1 MKKSKEELIIDI
13 QKFCGLPP
21 YGHSLCMSDGYFQK
35 ALQRDIA
42 NTKYTWDEIYLEANS
57 KQERED
63 KMGMVRVKY
72 NAEVYVTAHVP
83 PADNKQELAEAAL
96 KAEIAIN
103 SIGTIPEGI
112 HVRIHLN
119 TE

>member
-1 MKKSKEELIIDI
+1 VEERNEKI
-13 QKFCGLPP
+13 KRGT
-21 YGHSLCMSDGYFQK
+21 YNRYAK
-35 ALQRDIA
+35 ALRTSSVQKQFMSKRWVLSESTT